1 MSNYDNLH
9 RQCRTLE
16 NQFDVKL
23 ASYSQLV
30 SSISRSKPDL
40 EASGSLER
48 WQDLETELEELL
60 AKARI
65 RPLVTNTFDTHSY
78 GSWKRLMSISQGSL
92 LILNYCRLLCC
103 VPFRDIGK
111 SVRTMRV
118 SYGEPR

>member
-1 MSNYDNLH
+1 MGQQSARNDSFEGNSECITSNSERTVVVRHNGFGSCTKPITMSNYDNLH

-48 WQDLETELEELL
+48 WKDLETELEELL
-60 AKARI
+60 AKVRI
-65 RPLVTNTFDTHSY
+65 
-78 GSWKRLMSISQGSL
+78 
-92 LILNYCRLLCC
+92 
-103 VPFRDIGK
+103 
-111 SVRTMRV
+111 
-118 SYGEPR
+118 